1 MDADRKFLKAAS
13 GGVENFMA
21 QNEISVAT
29 IQRLPIY
36 LDYLK
41 SQGAETAHISATTI
55 AMALGFGEVQ
65 VRKDLASVSSS
76 GKPKIGYNI
85 FELIK
90 QIEEVLGYNNVN
102 NAIIIGAGKLG
113 CALLGYEG
121 FSHSG
126 LNILAA
132 FDTDTSKAGKFES
145 GKPIYS
151 MNELSDFCERNK
163 IHIGIIT
170 VPAMHAQSACEAL
183 IEAGILAIWNFAP
196 VHLDIPEY
204 IIVKNENMASS
215 LAVLSSNLAKKLNE
229 EA

>member
-1 MDADRKFLKAAS
+1 MES
-13 GGVENFMA
+13 FMA

-41 SQGAETAHISATTI
+41 SQGANTSYVSATTI

-76 GKPKIGYNI
+76 GKPKIGYHI
-85 FELIK
+85 GELIK
-90 QIEEVLGYNNVN
+90 QIEEALGYNNVN

-113 CALLGYEG
+113 CALLGYGG
-121 FSHSG
+121 FSQSG
-126 LNILAA
+126 LKILAA
-132 FDTDTSKAGKFES
+132 FDVDPLKAGKFES

-151 MNELSDFCERNK
+151 MERLLDFCKETK
-163 IHIGIIT
+163 VHIGIIT
-170 VPAMHAQSACEAL
+170 VPAMHAQSACDAL
-183 IEAGILAIWNFAP
+183 IKAGILAVWNFAP
-196 VHLDIPEY
+196 AHLEIPEH
-204 IIVKNENMASS
+204 IIIKNENMASS

-229 EA
+229 EI

>member
-1 MDADRKFLKAAS
+1 
-13 GGVENFMA
+13 MA

-151 MNELSDFCERNK
+151 MNELSDFCERNY
-163 IHIGIIT
+163 G
-170 VPAMHAQSACEAL
+170 
-183 IEAGILAIWNFAP
+183 
-196 VHLDIPEY
+196 
-204 IIVKNENMASS
+204 
-215 LAVLSSNLAKKLNE
+215 
-229 EA
+229 